1 MLEQSNFPLLITFAF
16 YLSALLW
23 IGVVAYQRTNS
34 EADYLLAGRRLGPLS
49 SALSAGASD
58 MSGWLLL
65 GLPGFAYVAGLEAL
79 WLGLGLL
86 IGTWCN
92 WRWVAA
98 PLRRES
104 EKENNALTLP
114 SYFASRYGDEH
125 SLIRI
130 LSAVF
135 ILTFFLFYTSS
146 GLIAG
151 AKLFESVFSI
161 GFESAV
167 LIGALAVVSYTF
179 FGGFLAVVWT
189 DVLQGLLMLLALMVL
204 PLVVIH
210 TLGGMPATLA
220 RIEAH
225 NPAMLSVLTNIRG
238 QPLGWIA
245 IVSSLAWGLG
255 YFGQPHILAR
265 FMAIQHSRRV
275 ARARRIAV
283 IWTALSLCGALAV
296 GLAGAAFLNQTLQDT
311 ETIFIVLAQALLNP
325 WLAGVLLAAIL
336 AAIMST
342 ADSQLL
348 VSSSVLA
355 EDLYRAKLRPQ
366 ASDGEL
372 LWVGRLSVVFIAA
385 IAVLIA
391 LTGERS
397 ILTLVS
403 YAWAGFGAVFGPV
416 VLMSLYWTG
425 LNSRGV
431 IAAMLTGGLT
441 VIFWSSQT
449 GGLFELY
456 ELIPGFLLATIA
468 AVLVSKLTNTD

>member
-1 MLEQSNFPLLITFAF
+1 MLQGNLPLLITFAF

-23 IGVVAYQRTNS
+23 IGIAAYQRTHS

-58 MSGWLLL
+58 MSAWLLL
-65 GLPGFAYVAGLEAL
+65 GLPGFAYVAGVEAL
-79 WLGLGLL
+79 WLALGLL

-114 SYFASRYGDEH
+114 SYFASRYGDKH
-125 SLIRI
+125 SLIRVI
-130 LSAVF
+130 SAAF
-135 ILTFFLFYTSS
+135 ILIFFLFYTSS

-151 AKLFESVFSI
+151 AKLFESVFAIS
-161 GFESAV
+161 FENAV
-167 LIGALAVVSYTF
+167 LIGALAIVSYTF
-179 FGGFLAVVWT
+179 VGGFIAVVWT
-189 DVLQGLLMLLALMVL
+189 DVLQGLLMLLALLVL
-204 PLVVIH
+204 PLVAIH
-210 TLGGMPATLA
+210 TLEGLPATLA
-220 RIEAH
+220 RIEAD
-225 NPAMLSVLTNIRG
+225 NPAMLSVFVDNQGESIA
-238 QPLGWIA
+238 WIA

-255 YFGQPHILAR
+255 YFGQPHILSR

-275 ARARRIAV
+275 GRARRIAV
-283 IWTALSLCGALAV
+283 TWTALSLCGALAV
-296 GLAGAAFLNQTLQDT
+296 GLAGAAFFKQPLMDA
-311 ETIFIVLAQALLNP
+311 ETIFIVLAQSLLNP

-348 VSSSVLA
+348 VCSSVLA
-355 EDLYRAKLRPQ
+355 EDLYRARLRPQ
-366 ASDGEL
+366 ASDSEL
-372 LWVGRLSVVFIAA
+372 LWVGRLSVLFIAV
-385 IAVLIA
+385 IAVFIA

-397 ILTLVS
+397 VLSLVA

-416 VLMSLYWTG
+416 VLLSLYWSG
-425 LNSRGV
+425 LNGRGV
-431 IAAMLTGGLT
+431 IAAMFTGGST
-441 VIFWSSQT
+441 VIFWSSQS
-449 GGLFELY
+449 GGLFDLY

-468 AVLVSKLTNTD
+468 AVLVSKLAATD